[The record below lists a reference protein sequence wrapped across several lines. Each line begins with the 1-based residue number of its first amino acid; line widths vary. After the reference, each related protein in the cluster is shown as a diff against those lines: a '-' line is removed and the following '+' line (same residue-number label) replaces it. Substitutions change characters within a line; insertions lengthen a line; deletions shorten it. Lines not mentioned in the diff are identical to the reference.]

1 MKLRIAPS
9 ILSAD
14 FANLA
19 PQLHLLEAGGADYLH
34 LDVMDGKFVP
44 NLTFGPPVVKSLRR
58 VTGLPFDVHLMVQEP
73 EQFLEPFADAGG
85 NIMTVHA
92 EVCPHLYRVVQ
103 SIKGLGLRAG
113 VALNPATPLHVLEYV
128 LDQVDLVLLMT
139 VNPGWG
145 GQAFIPQVCR
155 KIERLRRIID
165 DSGLKAE
172 LEVDG
177 GINLSTIESVVTA
190 GADSLVI
197 GSAIFKGV
205 DLAGAVQE
213 YRKAAEKVYCIH
225 RRKVDEF

>member
-1 MKLRIAPS
+1 MKIRIAPS

-19 PQLHLLEAGGADYLH
+19 PQVHLLEAGGADYLH

-73 EQFLEPFADAGG
+73 EHFLEPFTEAGAD
-85 NIMTVHA
+85 ILTVHA

-113 VALNPATPLHVLEYV
+113 VALNPATPLHVMEYV

-145 GQAFIPQVCR
+145 GQAFIQQVCR
-155 KIERLRRIID
+155 KIEKMRRMID
-165 DSGLKAE
+165 DSGFKVE

-177 GINLSTIESVVTA
+177 GINLSTIESVVAA

-197 GSAIFKGV
+197 GSALFKGA
-205 DLAGAVQE
+205 DLAGTVRE
-213 YRKAAEKVYCIH
+213 YRKTAEKVCCIH

>member
-1 MKLRIAPS
+1 MIVKIAPS

-19 PQLHLLEAGGADYLH
+19 SQVRLLEAGGADYLH
-34 LDVMDGKFVP
+34 LDVMDGRFVP

-58 VTGLPFDVHLMVQEP
+58 VTALPFDVHLMVEEP
-73 EQFLEPFADAGG
+73 EHFLEQFREAGAD
-85 NIMTVHA
+85 ILTVHA

-103 SIKGLGLRAG
+103 SIKKLGMRAG

-128 LDQVDLVLLMT
+128 LDQLDMVLLMT

-145 GQAFIPQVCR
+145 GQAFIQQVCR
-155 KIERLRRIID
+155 KIEKMRKMID
-165 DSGLKAE
+165 DCGCQVE

-177 GINLSTIESVVTA
+177 GINLSTVASVIAA

-197 GSAIFKGV
+197 GSALFKGD
-205 DLAGAVQE
+205 DLAGAVRE
-213 YRKAAEKVYCIH
+213 YRMVAERVACLAK
-225 RRKVDEF
+225 KDG